1 MTSGMFFLKVCAY
14 PGAVMWYFLFS
25 GLSLFIS
32 ITLLLYT
39 WSHRHVKESRI
50 FSYVLLCII
59 SLIVFQAGELLS
71 DDAGTMTIFANLYY
85 LPIQFAPVLFLLLS
99 LQITNNPFL
108 QNRKLLKGLMFF
120 IPILTQAVL
129 WTNDFHLLM
138 RRDVTVDTSG
148 VFVLMSKTY
157 GPGFWAAA
165 IYNFLLTFIALAVLA
180 AAMRTKNFLYRTQ
193 AALLFFGLLL
203 PVISMV
209 LTVFG
214 ILRIG
219 FDITPAVLGLSGL
232 FAAWGI
238 FRFRLFDAVP
248 VAHSAV
254 ISGINSG
261 VMVFDAYD
269 HIVDINPAAETL
281 IDGYHQNMLG
291 THAEILLSFHPPL
304 LELYR
309 RKSEHPSEISMS
321 CTGQQ
326 RWYEVTVRPLYSA
339 RSEILGTLIVLHDIT
354 DRKRTEEAVRKMS
367 LHDPLTGLPNR
378 RFFMELAERE
388 LNQSRR
394 HNTGIGTA
402 FIDLDDLKIIN
413 DTWGHEF
420 GDTYLKETADRLKEA
435 LRDSDT
441 VCRLGGDEFALLLPG
456 LKTYHDLEIIAR
468 KVFRAFSRRVSKK
481 KQVKSIRA
489 SMGLSAFPEDGDT
502 IEELLK
508 KADEAMYTSKRSGK
522 NRYTLSQTID
532 NKVLHGK

>member
-1 MTSGMFFLKVCAY
+1 
-14 PGAVMWYFLFS
+14 MWYFLFS

-32 ITLLLYT
+32 VTLLLYT
-39 WSHRHVKESRI
+39 WSSRHIKESRL
-50 FSYVLLCII
+50 FTYVLLCII
-59 SLIVFQAGELLS
+59 SLIIFQAGELLS
-71 DDAGTMTIFANLYY
+71 SNIGTMTVFANLYY
-85 LPIQFAPVLFLLLS
+85 LPIQYAPVLFLLLS
-99 LQITNNPFL
+99 LQITSNPFL

-120 IPILTQAVL
+120 IPVLTQAVL

-138 RRDVTVDTSG
+138 RRDVSVDASG

-165 IYNFLLTFIALAVLA
+165 IYNFLLTFITLSVLA
-180 AAMRTKNFLYRTQ
+180 AAMRTKNNLYRTQ
-193 AALLFFGLLL
+193 AGLLFFGLLL

-209 LTVFG
+209 MTVFG
-214 ILRIG
+214 FLRIG
-219 FDITPAVLGLSGL
+219 FDLTPAVFGLSGL

-254 ISGINSG
+254 ISGMSSG

-269 HIVDINPAAETL
+269 HIVDINPAAEAIL
-281 IDGYHQNMLG
+281 EGYHADLLG
-291 THAEILLSFHPPL
+291 AHAESLLSFHPPL
-304 LELYR
+304 LELYH
-309 RKSEHPSEISMS
+309 RKTQHPCEILMS
-321 CTGQQ
+321 RTEQQ
-326 RWYEVTVRPLYSA
+326 RWYDVSVTPLYSA
-339 RSEILGTLIVLHDIT
+339 RRESLGTLIVLHDIT

-378 RFFMELAERE
+378 RFFLELAERE
-388 LNQSRR
+388 IIQSRR
-394 HNTGIGTA
+394 HNTGIGAA

-413 DTWGHEF
+413 DSWGHEF

-441 VCRLGGDEFALLLPG
+441 VCRLGGDEFALLLPD
-456 LKTYHDLEIIAR
+456 LKTYHDLEIIAD
-468 KVFRAFSRRVSKK
+468 KIFRAFSRRVSKE

-522 NRYTLSQTID
+522 NRYTLSQTIG
-532 NKVLHGK
+532 NKALHGE